1 MSTQTRTVINKF
13 TSEFGN
19 TPNGVT
25 PVKYGDGTS
34 YTDASNSS
42 RATVNGNNLNTIGEI
57 EASNHVR
64 TLFISVV
71 NEKGDEQVDGVNLI
85 AYSPQAI
92 TYQSNRNG
100 ITDPR
105 RTQKLHFQGAQFLT
119 LSEDGQTLVPLGRK
133 TTNSIT
139 TRNIGS
145 SGGGY

>member
-1 MSTQTRTVINKF
+1 MSTQTRTIINKF
-13 TSEFGN
+13 ISEFGN

-25 PVKYGDGTS
+25 PLKYGDGTS
-34 YTDASNSS
+34 YTDSSNSS
-42 RATVNGNNLNTIGEI
+42 KATVNGTNLNTLGEI

-92 TYQSNRNG
+92 TYQSNKNG

-105 RTQKLHFQGAQFLT
+105 RTQKHHFQGAQFLT
-119 LSEDGQTLVPLGRK
+119 LSEDGQKLVPLGRK
-133 TTNSIT
+133 TTNTMT
-139 TRNIGS
+139 TRNVGS